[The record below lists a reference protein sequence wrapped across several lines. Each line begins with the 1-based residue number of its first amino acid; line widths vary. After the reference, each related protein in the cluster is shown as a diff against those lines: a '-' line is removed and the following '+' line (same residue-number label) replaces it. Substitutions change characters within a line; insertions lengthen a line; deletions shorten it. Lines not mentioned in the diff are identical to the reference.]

1 MEVEKQ
7 NIYYSWE
14 LLLQIQKTQKT
25 TNSECPLKAM
35 SGNYAV
41 AHRFGW

>member
-25 TNSECPLKAM
+25 TNSECPLKATSDNYEGAQR
-35 SGNYAV
+35 SG
-41 AHRFGW
+41 W